1 MSPRKVRII
10 VDSTCDTT
18 PEIKA
23 RLHVVP
29 LCVRFGQKEYIDGV
43 TISHREFYRM
53 LETDE
58 ALPSTSQP
66 NPAAFAQVYD
76 EVLAADED
84 AVVLTVSSA
93 LSGTYQSACIA
104 ALDVADRIFVVNG
117 KSVAIGTGLLA
128 EHALALADAGM
139 SAAEIAQTLMRLRE
153 RVRVLAVIDTLEY
166 LKRGGR
172 ISKTAALAGNVLGI
186 KPLLTLRDGKIEPL
200 GKARGTRQGY
210 AILQKIVF
218 DMGGVNF
225 DMPVLLGYT
234 GYSALRVHQFVELT
248 PSLWGKYKHDLRI
261 SPIGSVVGTH
271 AGPGAVAVAFIEK
284 E

>member
-1 MSPRKVRII
+1 
-10 VDSTCDTT
+10 
-18 PEIKA
+18 
-23 RLHVVP
+23 
-29 LCVRFGQKEYIDGV
+29 
-43 TISHREFYRM
+43 M

-210 AILQKIVF
+210 AILQKLAF

-261 SPIGSVVGTH
+261 SSIGSVVGTH
-271 AGPGAVAVAFIEK
+271 VGPGAVAVAFIEK

>member
-210 AILQKIVF
+210 AILQKLAF

-261 SPIGSVVGTH
+261 SSIGSVVGTH
-271 AGPGAVAVAFIEK
+271 VGPGAVAVAFIEK

>member
-29 LCVRFGQKEYIDGV
+29 LCVRFGQKEYIDGE
-43 TISHREFYRM
+43 TITHREFYRM
-53 LETDE
+53 LETEE
-58 ALPSTSQP
+58 AMPSTSQP
-66 NPAAFAQVYD
+66 NPATFARVYD

-93 LSGTYQSACIA
+93 LSGTYQSAAFA
-104 ALDVADRIFVVNG
+104 AMDVSDRIFVVNG
-117 KSVAIGTGLLA
+117 KSVAIGTGVLA
-128 EHALALADAGM
+128 EHALSLADAGM
-139 SAAEIAQTLMRLRE
+139 SAEDIAHALTRLRE

-210 AILQKIVF
+210 AILQKLAF

>member
-23 RLHVVP
+23 RLHGVP

-210 AILQKIVF
+210 AILQKLAF

-261 SPIGSVVGTH
+261 SSIGSVVGTH
-271 AGPGAVAVAFIEK
+271 VGPGAVAVAFIEK